1 MPDATDAFSTLD
13 DFLLSLADGITQAQ
27 ETLSRSGVTGPPG
40 RQVAYQLPRVDFE
53 VKMNLR
59 VVEDEG
65 LSARYR
71 AVRPD
76 RFNAKHLLFKPLS
89 TEEASSTLEIA
100 AVIKGAF
107 VAVPA
112 NNGLP
117 PTVIETTI
125 QSTAD
130 PRVKRVR
137 ATVRNAAGEPRAGVN
152 VQFNVDREESA
163 ALTTGS
169 GGTFTLTIGTGF
181 VVGVVAT
188 DANGVAEADLQIA
201 AGQPRAVLA
210 LVIDAED
217 RTEQL
222 VLEVT
227 G

>member
-1 MPDATDAFSTLD
+1 MPDAIDAFSTLD

-27 ETLSRSGVTGPPG
+27 ETLARSGVTGPPG

-71 AVRPD
+71 TVRPD
-76 RFNAKHLLFKPLS
+76 RFSARHLLFKPLT

-117 PTVIETTI
+117 PTVIETTVDA
-125 QSTAD
+125 TGD

-137 ATVRNAAGEPRAGVN
+137 ATVRNAAGEPRPAVE
-152 VQFNVDREESA
+152 VQFNVDREDSA
-163 ALTTGS
+163 ALTAGS
-169 GGTFTLTIGTGF
+169 GGTFTLTTGTGF
-181 VVGVVAT
+181 AVGVVLT
-188 DANGVAEADLQIA
+188 DANGVAEAELRIA
-201 AGQPRAVLA
+201 AGQPRVVLA
-210 LVIDAED
+210 LVIDAAD

>member
-1 MPDATDAFSTLD
+1 MPDANEAFSTLD

-27 ETLSRSGVTGPPG
+27 ELLARSGTAGPAG
-40 RQVAYQLPRVDFE
+40 RQVTYQLPRVDFE

-71 AVRPD
+71 AVRPT
-76 RFNAKHLLFKPLS
+76 RLSAKHLLFKPL
-89 TEEASSTLEIA
+89 TAEESSSTLEIA

-117 PTVIETTI
+117 ATLLETAIE
-125 QSTAD
+125 STAD
-130 PRVKRVR
+130 PLVKRVR
-137 ATVRNAAGEPRAGVN
+137 ATVRTAAGEPRPGIE

-163 ALTTGS
+163 ALTTAG
-169 GGTFTLTIGTGF
+169 GGTFTLTVGTGF
-181 VVGVVAT
+181 VAGVVTTGA
-188 DANGVAEADLQIA
+188 DGVAEAELRIA
-201 AGQPRAVLA
+201 AGQPRAVLV
-210 LVIDAED
+210 LVIDAAD